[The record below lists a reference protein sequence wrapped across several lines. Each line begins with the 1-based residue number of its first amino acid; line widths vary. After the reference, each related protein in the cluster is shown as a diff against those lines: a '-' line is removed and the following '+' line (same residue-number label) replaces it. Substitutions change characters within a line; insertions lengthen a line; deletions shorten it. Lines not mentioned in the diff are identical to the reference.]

1 MQGRLPKLVVPEK
14 ALPVSE
20 NQPTAAQQPQP
31 DLPLPAAGSE
41 PKLCA
46 DDATPATSSVVGVK
60 RPRHKVSGHTSLDY
74 VSSPTQLARHACA
87 QCSAIYT
94 TCMPKAQWPT
104 LIWLHTGVTRHMCIC
119 MYICMQNHVTEA
131 CAEQCF
137 FVLKQQLHS
146 TTCMCCHLCIQV
158 KSIYIPSS
166 KHSKANFIRIGHHF
180 VCASSTSLLVVL
192 CLSDQPVLPTA
203 DDDEPRR
210 RRLPYQVASIPS
222 APQPHPK
229 SGRPI
234 PLIIEDSLEPILSFA
249 SWPSVTTP
257 KSARHEMQD
266 KLRPSNQSIC
276 SHRCLG

>member
-1 MQGRLPKLVVPEK
+1 MLSYLHYLHAKSTMAYIDL
-14 ALPVSE
+14 
-20 NQPTAAQQPQP
+20 AAYRRHQAYVHMYVYMYAKPCH
-31 DLPLPAAGSE
+31 GS
-41 PKLCA
+41 LCR
-46 DDATPATSSVVGVK
+46 TV
-60 RPRHKVSGHTSLDY
+60 
-74 VSSPTQLARHACA
+74 
-87 QCSAIYT
+87 
-94 TCMPKAQWPT
+94 
-104 LIWLHTGVTRHMCIC
+104 
-119 MYICMQNHVTEA
+119 
-131 CAEQCF
+131 F